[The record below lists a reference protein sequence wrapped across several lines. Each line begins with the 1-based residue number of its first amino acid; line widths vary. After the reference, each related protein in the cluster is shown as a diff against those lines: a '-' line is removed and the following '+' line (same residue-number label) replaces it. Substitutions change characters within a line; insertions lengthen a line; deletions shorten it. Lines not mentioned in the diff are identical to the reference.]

1 MTACAFCE
9 VTWFAG
15 SGRDI
20 ANRTK
25 QHVLAKDEQRFQL
38 TKSKRMTGIDVGFSY
53 SKSSEDH
60 SLSETEEAND
70 LLRVNLVNP
79 LYQNEPVALG
89 PQGDDCIRL
98 REEVLFSFLENS
110 LLEDLIKPIL
120 GANVHAVMTS
130 IWLAQESSDA
140 VGKSRK
146 P

>member
-1 MTACAFCE
+1 MTSHGLQE
-9 VTWFAG
+9 VRET
-15 SGRDI
+15 SQ
-20 ANRTK
+20 NRTK

-70 LLRVNLVNP
+70 LLRVNSP
-79 LYQNEPVALG
+79 YQKEPMALG
-89 PQGDDCIRL
+89 PQGDDFIRL
-98 REEVLFSFLENS
+98 REEVLFSFLGNS
-110 LLEDLIKPIL
+110 LLEDLINPIL

>member
-1 MTACAFCE
+1 MQE
-9 VTWFAG
+9 VGET
-15 SGRDI
+15 SQ
-20 ANRTK
+20 NRTK

-70 LLRVNLVNP
+70 LLRVNP
-79 LYQNEPVALG
+79 PYQNKPMALG

-98 REEVLFSFLENS
+98 REEVLFSFLGNS
-110 LLEDLIKPIL
+110 LLEDLINPIL
-120 GANVHAVMTS
+120 GANVHAVMTG
-130 IWLAQESSDA
+130 IWLAQESSDD

>member
-1 MTACAFCE
+1 MTSHGLQE
-9 VTWFAG
+9 VGET
-15 SGRDI
+15 SQ
-20 ANRTK
+20 NRTK

-60 SLSETEEAND
+60 SLSETEGAND
-70 LLRVNLVNP
+70 LLRVNP
-79 LYQNEPVALG
+79 PYQNEPMTLG

-98 REEVLFSFLENS
+98 REEVLFSFLGNS
-110 LLEDLIKPIL
+110 LLEDLINPIL
-120 GANVHAVMTS
+120 GANVHAVMTG
-130 IWLAQESSDA
+130 IWLAQESSDD

>member
-1 MTACAFCE
+1 
-9 VTWFAG
+9 
-15 SGRDI
+15 
-20 ANRTK
+20 
-25 QHVLAKDEQRFQL
+25 
-38 TKSKRMTGIDVGFSY
+38 MTGIDVGFSY
-53 SKSSEDH
+53 SKPSEDH

-70 LLRVNLVNP
+70 LLRVNP
-79 LYQNEPVALG
+79 PYQNEPMALG

-98 REEVLFSFLENS
+98 REEVLFSFLGNS
-110 LLEDLIKPIL
+110 LLEDLINPIL

>member
-1 MTACAFCE
+1 
-9 VTWFAG
+9 
-15 SGRDI
+15 
-20 ANRTK
+20 
-25 QHVLAKDEQRFQL
+25 
-38 TKSKRMTGIDVGFSY
+38 MTGIDVGFSY

-79 LYQNEPVALG
+79 PYQNELMALG

-98 REEVLFSFLENS
+98 REEVLFSFLGNS
-110 LLEDLIKPIL
+110 LLEDLINPIL

-130 IWLAQESSDA
+130 IWLAQERSDA

>member
-1 MTACAFCE
+1 MTSHGLQE
-9 VTWFAG
+9 VGET
-15 SGRDI
+15 SQ
-20 ANRTK
+20 NRTK

-53 SKSSEDH
+53 SKSS
-60 SLSETEEAND
+60 LSETEEAND

-79 LYQNEPVALG
+79 PYQNELMPLG

-98 REEVLFSFLENS
+98 REEVLFSFLGNS
-110 LLEDLIKPIL
+110 LLEDLISPIL

>member
-1 MTACAFCE
+1 MTSHGLQE
-9 VTWFAG
+9 VGET
-15 SGRDI
+15 SQ
-20 ANRTK
+20 NRTK

-60 SLSETEEAND
+60 CLSETEEAND
-70 LLRVNLVNP
+70 LLRVNP
-79 LYQNEPVALG
+79 PYQNEPMALG

-98 REEVLFSFLENS
+98 REEVLFSFLGNS
-110 LLEDLIKPIL
+110 LLEDLINPIL
-120 GANVHAVMTS
+120 GANVHAVMTG
-130 IWLAQESSDA
+130 IWLAQESSDD